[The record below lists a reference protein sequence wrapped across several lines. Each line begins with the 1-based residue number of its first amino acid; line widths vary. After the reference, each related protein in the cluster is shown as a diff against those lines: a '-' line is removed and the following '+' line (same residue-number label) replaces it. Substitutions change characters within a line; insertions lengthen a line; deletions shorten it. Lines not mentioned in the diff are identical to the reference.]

1 MTQKNKFIKRI
12 FDLSVSFVGIGL
24 FGVIILLSIVIA
36 TLNTGRNGLFSQRRV
51 GKNGRLFRLYKI
63 RTMKSIESFQTDV
76 TTDNDPRITKLGR
89 FFRKS
94 KIDEL
99 PQLVNVLLGH
109 MSLVGPR
116 PDVPSYADTLNEED
130 RIILTI
136 RPGITGPATLK
147 YKDEEALLAKHKNPE
162 AYYREVIWPDK
173 VNINKG
179 YILNWSFR
187 MDLLY
192 ILKTIWG

>member
-1 MTQKNKFIKRI
+1 
-12 FDLSVSFVGIGL
+12 
-24 FGVIILLSIVIA
+24 
-36 TLNTGRNGLFSQRRV
+36 
-51 GKNGRLFRLYKI
+51 
-63 RTMKSIESFQTDV
+63 
-76 TTDNDPRITKLGR
+76 
-89 FFRKS
+89 
-94 KIDEL
+94 
-99 PQLVNVLLGH
+99 

-147 YKDEEALLAKHKNPE
+147 YKDEEAILAKHTNPE

-179 YILNWSFR
+179 YILNWSFS
-187 MDLLY
+187 MDLHY